1 MWVKASNPADAFL
14 KAYDLVRENGE
25 PNEDTK
31 RVTGVVIEVEK
42 PLNYDPPLWPAWRK
56 WSQRYVEVEWEWYEA
71 ATRDPEMVESMASIW
86 TRMKDQFGEVNS
98 NYGWQVKR
106 DNQWRKCEWGL
117 VDSMLSETG
126 TRKHVLTIYDGKER
140 WRYNHDTPCTISFTF
155 VLKRET
161 KYKFRLDMHTHMR
174 SNDVWYGLCND
185 LPAFALFQSKMVQGI
200 ADRLT
205 HLCKGQPTP
214 YRIRMGRLVHFVD
227 DLHLYNEFLNKKP

>member
-98 NYGWQVKR
+98 NYGW
-106 DNQWRKCEWGL
+106 
-117 VDSMLSETG
+117 
-126 TRKHVLTIYDGKER
+126 
-140 WRYNHDTPCTISFTF
+140 
-155 VLKRET
+155 
-161 KYKFRLDMHTHMR
+161 
-174 SNDVWYGLCND
+174 
-185 LPAFALFQSKMVQGI
+185 
-200 ADRLT
+200 
-205 HLCKGQPTP
+205 
-214 YRIRMGRLVHFVD
+214 
-227 DLHLYNEFLNKKP
+227 